1 MILNDLHSDG
11 FISTQNVIDYSLID
25 VTHINITPIISVN
38 SISQVLKSIVL
49 VVCVEG
55 KDS

>member
-1 MILNDLHSDG
+1 MILNDLHSNG

>member
-1 MILNDLHSDG
+1 MILNDLHSNE